1 MIGAAAHEG
10 TAAKHVSRRRLP
22 PPLQRTDALFL
33 DIDGTLLELA
43 PTPDRVD
50 IDPALRS
57 TLAATARS
65 LGGALALITGR
76 SIRSADSL
84 FPGLAL
90 PIAGQHGCERR
101 GADGAMHLHSSHPG
115 TLDRLRDLVS
125 AFATR
130 HPGLLVEHKG
140 ASLAVHYRAVP
151 ELASLVHREIR
162 HVVTEVDGWTA
173 EGGKMLVEVRPGGP
187 DKGRAIG
194 EFLAEAPFA
203 GRRPVFVGDD
213 RGDEPGFRIVERA
226 GGIGVK
232 VGAGRT
238 YARHR
243 LADVD
248 AVRAWLAALAPPASA

>member
-1 MIGAAAHEG
+1 MIGAASREPVPAPR
-10 TAAKHVSRRRLP
+10 ASRRRQP
-22 PPLQRTDALFL
+22 PPLKATDALFL
-33 DIDGTLLELA
+33 DIDGTLVDLA
-43 PTPDRVD
+43 PAPDRVD

-57 TLAATARS
+57 TLAAVARA
-65 LGGALALITGR
+65 LGGALALVTGR
-76 SIRSADSL
+76 SIRNADGL

-101 GADGAMHLHSSHPG
+101 SADGAMHLHTSHAG

-140 ASLAVHYRAVP
+140 SSLAVHYRAVP
-151 ELASLVHREIR
+151 GLASLVHREIR
-162 HVVTEVDGWTA
+162 HVITAVDGWTA

-194 EFLAEAPFA
+194 EFLAEPPFA

-213 RGDEPGFRIVERA
+213 RGDEPGFRIVQRV
-226 GGIGVK
+226 GGVAVK
-232 VGAGRT
+232 VGAGST

-248 AVRAWLAALAPPASA
+248 AVRAWIAALAPPASS